1 MDPLVYSYGVGGVVF
16 CIGLVF
22 AVKQGYIDSS
32 ASGIRNLLIC
42 LFVPAFFLTIQGYLQ
57 YAPMETAPKMPYNG
71 AADQLLDSASP
82 KTPGNEADGKKLDS
96 ASRVRGQPIDYA
108 IMIGYFLLILAV
120 GTWFGRRQKTT
131 KDFFFGG
138 QRFSWWL
145 IAFSLIAT
153 TVGSYSFVKYSLM
166 GYKYGL
172 ASSQTYLNDWIWFP
186 LLAFGWLPILYF
198 SRVTSIPEYFSRRFG
213 SGVRFWATVYIL
225 IYLIGYVGVNL
236 FTMGKVLNGLVGWE
250 IFWGA
255 AVVAVISA
263 TYVTVG
269 GQTSVIMT
277 DLLQGVMLLITGLI
291 ILVLAADYL
300 GGYGLFWA
308 NLPRDCR
315 LAFANFNERP
325 DFPSVGIFW
334 QDGIAN
340 SAMLYFL
347 NQGIAMRFLA
357 ARSLSESRKAV
368 FALMVVLMTVGACV
382 VASGG
387 WAARALV
394 HAGALPDTIEPGQA
408 FYIAAEFLSQPGLFG
423 LILAALTA
431 ALMSTVDTLITAVAA
446 IVVNDV
452 YRPYIRPDATDRQL
466 LRAARIS
473 SVSVMVLG
481 VSLVPVF
488 MTFDSIYSAHA
499 AFTAAVTPPLVVVLL
514 CSVFWRRFTRTAA
527 IWTLVGGLIAIIA
540 SVFVPELITPFAHGV
555 PMREDVGEGLLDGMK
570 QYKFMRACYGII
582 VSGLIAVIVTF
593 LTKPESS
600 ERQRGLVWGTIGD
613 ALRTYKGSPGDESAY
628 RKTTALPQQSTVEPA
643 PAGTAQLPVVN
654 LSRPAAEALESKCSD
669 LVYVSDRRWWL
680 CGLRST
686 HAVVGAIDIDA
697 QKAVIEIGPETWQNV
712 VTASRVNQLVSVE
725 RLY

>member
-1 MDPLVYSYGVGGVVF
+1 MDPLVYSYAVGGVVY
-16 CIGLVF
+16 CAGLVF
-22 AVKQGYIDSS
+22 AVKQGYINFT

-57 YAPMETAPKMPYNG
+57 YAPMETAPKMPYSG
-71 AADQLLDSASP
+71 VADDVI
-82 KTPGNEADGKKLDS
+82 DS

-213 SGVRFWATVYIL
+213 AGVRSWATFYIL

-236 FTMGKVLNGLVGWE
+236 FTMGKVLNGLIGWE
-250 IFWGA
+250 ILTGA

-263 TYVTVG
+263 TYVTAG

-291 ILVLAADYL
+291 ILVLGIDYL
-300 GGYGLFWA
+300 GGFGIFWD
-308 NLPRDCR
+308 NLPREYR
-315 LAFANFNERP
+315 LAFANFNAKP

-334 QDGIAN
+334 QDAVAN

-368 FALMVVLMTVGACV
+368 FAVVVLLMTVGACV

-387 WAARALV
+387 WTARALV
-394 HAGALPDTIEPGQA
+394 HAGVLPDTIEPGQA
-408 FYIAAEFLSQPGLFG
+408 FYIATEFLSRPGLFG

-452 YRPYIRPDATDRQL
+452 YRPYIRPDATDRQM

-473 SVSVMVLG
+473 SVSVMILG
-481 VSLVPVF
+481 VALVPVF
-488 MTFDSIYSAHA
+488 MNFDSIYAAHG

-514 CSVFWRRFTRTAA
+514 LSVFWRRFTRTAA
-527 IWTLVGGLIAIIA
+527 ICTLVGGMVAIVA
-540 SVFVPELITPFAHGV
+540 SIFVPEIITPFAHGV
-555 PMREDVGEGLLDGMK
+555 PMTDVGDGMLAGMK
-570 QYKFMRACYGII
+570 QYKFMRAFYGI
-582 VSGLIAVIVTF
+582 VVCGGIAVFVTL
-593 LTKPESS
+593 LTKPEPF
-600 ERQRGLVWGTIGD
+600 ERQRGLVWGTIAD
-613 ALRTYKGSPGDESAY
+613 ALKNYKGSPGDESIH
-628 RKTTALPQQSTVEPA
+628 RKTTAQPRQSAVEPA
-643 PAGTAQLPVVN
+643 RSGTAQLPVIN
-654 LSRPAAEALESKCSD
+654 LSRPAAEALHAKCGD
-669 LVYVSDRRWWL
+669 LVYVSDRRWWFG
-680 CGLRST
+680 GLRST

-697 QKAVIEIGPETWQNV
+697 EEAVVEIGPQTWQNV
-712 VTASRVNQLVSVE
+712 VTASRTDQLVSIE

>member
-1 MDPLVYSYGVGGVVF
+1 MDSLVYSYVVGGIVF
-16 CIGLVF
+16 CAGLGY
-22 AVKQGYIDSS
+22 AVKQGYIDFSV
-32 ASGIRNLLIC
+32 SGIRNLLVC
-42 LFVPAFFLTIQGYLQ
+42 LFVPAFFLAIQGYLQ
-57 YAPMETAPKMPYNG
+57 YAPMETAPQAAYQGG
-71 AADQLLDSASP
+71 AEQVVDS
-82 KTPGNEADGKKLDS
+82 GG
-96 ASRVRGQPIDYA
+96 RVRGEPIDYA
-108 IMIGYFLLILAV
+108 IMIGYFLVILAV

-153 TVGSYSFVKYSLM
+153 TIGSYSFVKYSLM

-213 SGVRFWATVYIL
+213 PGVRFWATVYIL

-236 FTMGKVLNGLVGWE
+236 FTMGKVLNGLVGWD

-255 AVVAVISA
+255 VIVAVISA
-263 TYVTVG
+263 SYVTVG

-277 DLLQGVMLLITGLI
+277 DLLQGVMLLVTGLI
-291 ILVLAADYL
+291 ILVLGVDYL
-300 GGYGLFWA
+300 GGFGVFWS
-308 NLPRDCR
+308 NLPREAR
-315 LAFANFNERP
+315 LAFANFNQQP

-334 QDGIAN
+334 QDAIAN

-382 VASGG
+382 VSSGG
-387 WAARALV
+387 WTARVLV
-394 HAGALPDTIEPGQA
+394 HAGVLPDTIDPGKA
-408 FYIAAEFLSQPGLFG
+408 FYIATEFLSYPGLFG

-446 IVVNDV
+446 IVVNDI
-452 YRPYIRPDATDRQL
+452 YCPYIRPQATDGQM

-473 SVSVMVLG
+473 SVSVMLLG
-481 VSLVPVF
+481 VALVPLF
-488 MTFDSIYSAHA
+488 MKFDSIYAAHG

-514 CSVFWRRFTRTAA
+514 LSVFWRRFTRAA
-527 IWTLVGGLIAIIA
+527 AVWTLVGGMVAILA
-540 SVFVPELITPFAHGV
+540 SILVPELITPFAHGV
-555 PMREDVGEGLLDGMK
+555 PMTDAGDGLLDGMK
-570 QYKFMRACYGII
+570 QHMFMRACFGIA
-582 VSGLIAVIVTF
+582 VSGAIAVFVAL
-593 LTKPESS
+593 LTKPEPF

-613 ALRTYKGSPGDESAY
+613 ALEFYKGSPGNESA
-628 RKTTALPQQSTVEPA
+628 RSRTTARPQQAAEEPA
-643 PAGTAQLPVVN
+643 RVGASQLPVAN
-654 LSRPAAEALESKCSD
+654 LSRSAVDALQAKCGD
-669 LVYVSDRRWWL
+669 LIYVTDRRWWL
-680 CGLRST
+680 GGLRST
-686 HAVVGAIDIDA
+686 HAVVGEIIVDGDDAI
-697 QKAVIEIGPETWQNV
+697 IELGPETWPNV
-712 VTASRVNQLVSVE
+712 VSPSRSDRLVSVE

>member
-1 MDPLVYSYGVGGVVF
+1 MDPLVYAYVIGGIVF
-16 CIGLVF
+16 CAGLF
-22 AVKQGYIDSS
+22 YAVKQGYIDFS

-57 YAPMETAPKMPYNG
+57 YAPMETAPQGVYDGG
-71 AADQLLDSASP
+71 AEEVVNSAS
-82 KTPGNEADGKKLDS
+82 G
-96 ASRVRGQPIDYA
+96 VRGQPIDYA
-108 IMIGYFLLILAV
+108 IMIGYFFVILAV
-120 GTWFGRRQKTT
+120 GTWFARRQKTT

-172 ASSQTYLNDWIWFP
+172 ASSQTYLNDWVWFP

-213 SGVRFWATVYIL
+213 PGVRFWATVYIL
-225 IYLIGYVGVNL
+225 VYLIGYVGVNL
-236 FTMGKVLNGLVGWE
+236 FTMGKVLNSLIGWE

-263 TYVTVG
+263 SYVTAG

-277 DLLQGVMLLITGLI
+277 DLLQGIMLLVTGLI
-291 ILVLAADYL
+291 ILVLGADYL
-300 GGYGLFWA
+300 GGFGIFWD

-334 QDGIAN
+334 QDAIAN

-368 FALMVVLMTVGACV
+368 FALMVVLMTIGACV

-387 WAARALV
+387 WTARALV
-394 HAGALPDTIEPGQA
+394 HAGVLPDTIDPSKA
-408 FYIAAEFLSQPGLFG
+408 FYIATEFLSYPGLFG

-452 YRPYIRPDATDRQL
+452 YRPYIRPEATDPQL

-481 VSLVPVF
+481 VALVPVF
-488 MTFDSIYSAHA
+488 MNFDSIYAAHG

-514 CSVFWRRFTRTAA
+514 LSVFWRRFTRAAA
-527 IWTLVGGLIAIIA
+527 IWTLVGGMVAIVA
-540 SVFVPELITPFAHGV
+540 SIFIPELITPFAQGV
-555 PMREDVGEGLLDGMK
+555 PMTDVGDGLLDGMK
-570 QYKFMRACYGII
+570 QYKFMRAFYGLV
-582 VSGLIAVIVTF
+582 VSGTIAIFVTL
-593 LTKPESS
+593 LTKPEPF
-600 ERQRGLVWGTIGD
+600 EKQRGLVWGTIED
-613 ALRTYKGSPGDESAY
+613 ALKTYKGSPGVESAY
-628 RKTTALPQQSTVEPA
+628 SRTTARPRQSAVEPA
-643 PAGTAQLPVVN
+643 RAGTAQLPIVN
-654 LSRPAAEALESKCSD
+654 LSRSAAQALDANCGD

-680 CGLRST
+680 GGLRST
-686 HAVVGAIDIDA
+686 HAVVGAINVDGDESI
-697 QKAVIEIGPETWQNV
+697 VEIGPQTWSNV
-712 VTASRVNQLVSVE
+712 VTNSRTDKLVSVE

>member
-1 MDPLVYSYGVGGVVF
+1 MDPLIYAYGIGGVVF
-16 CIGLVF
+16 FIGIIF
-22 AVKQGYIDSS
+22 AARQGYIGFT
-32 ASGIRNLLIC
+32 AQGLRNLLVC
-42 LFVPAFFLTIQGYLQ
+42 LAVPAFFLTLQAYLQ
-57 YAPMETAPKMPYNG
+57 YAPMETAPETPYTGG
-71 AADQLLDSASP
+71 AEDVLHDTTQ
-82 KTPGNEADGKKLDS
+82 
-96 ASRVRGQPIDYA
+96 VRGEKIDYV

-120 GTWFGRRQKTT
+120 GTWFGRKQKTT

-213 SGVRFWATVYIL
+213 AGVRFWATVYIL

-236 FTMGKVLNGLVGWE
+236 FTMGKVLNSLLGWQ

-255 AVVAVISA
+255 VIVALISA
-263 TYVTVG
+263 SYVTIG

-277 DLLQGVMLLITGLI
+277 DLLQGVMLLVTGLL
-291 ILVLAADYL
+291 ILGLAIDYL
-300 GGYGLFWA
+300 GGFGIFWT

-334 QDGIAN
+334 QDAVAN

-357 ARSLSESRKAV
+357 AKSLADSRKAV

-387 WAARALV
+387 WSARALV
-394 HAGALPDTIEPGQA
+394 HAGVLPDTIDPKNA
-408 FYIAAEFLSQPGLFG
+408 FYIAAEFLSTPGLFG

-452 YRPYIRPDATDRQL
+452 YRPYIRPAASDREML
-466 LRAARIS
+466 FAARVS

-481 VSLVPVF
+481 VSLVPLF
-488 MTFDSIYSAHA
+488 MTFDSIYAAHG

-514 CSVFWRRFTRTAA
+514 LSVFWRRFTRTAA
-527 IWTLVGGLIAIIA
+527 LCTLIGGLLAILI
-540 SVFVPELITPFAHGV
+540 SILVPQVITPFAHGV
-555 PMREDVGEGLLDGMK
+555 PMTDVGDGLFDGMK
-570 QYKFMRACYGII
+570 QYKFMRAFFGLV
-582 VSGLIAVIVTF
+582 VSGLIAFVVTLF
-593 LTKPESS
+593 TKPESFD
-600 ERQRGLVWGTIGD
+600 RQRGLVWGTIAD
-613 ALRTYKGSPGDESAY
+613 ALKHYKGSAGDESVH
-628 RKTTALPQQSTVEPA
+628 RRTTALPVQLDAEPS
-643 PAGTAQLPVVN
+643 PTGEAQLPTVN
-654 LSRPAAEALESKCSD
+654 LSHEAAEALSAEPGD
-669 LVYVSDRRWWL
+669 LVYVSDQRWWL
-680 CGLRST
+680 GGLRSA
-686 HAVVGAIDIDA
+686 HAVVGTIMP
-697 QKAVIEIGPETWQNV
+697 IEKGSQVELGPQTWTNIVSPSRATRTV
-712 VTASRVNQLVSVE
+712 VVE